1 MKSVSTNW
9 NTLRGLFALLV
20 LTVLIVSCDED
31 STSLGGNIIGGNN
44 FETSVFEDTQV
55 VSYTAR
61 TRRVQT
67 NGLAS
72 YQLGIYED
80 PIYGKTTS
88 SLLTQV
94 FLDTPGPIFNDEPEF
109 ESVTLSIPYFSVLD
123 ITADEANTYLLDS
136 VYGDQPIQ
144 ISVYRSNYFLQDFD
158 PDTGFEQPQEYFSD
172 QGPLFE
178 SFMGELIYEDVSFIP
193 SAEAII
199 INEGDDDEEVL
210 APQMRVELPLAFW
223 TELILD
229 MEGSP
234 ELSSNNAF
242 KDYFRGMYFKVTPL
256 SDEGVLFYFDITEA
270 SIDIDYTYQAIDVA
284 DTDDDGD
291 TTDMI
296 TIRDE
301 LGLSFSGITVNV
313 FDSEY
318 NPAIDLLLDSQDTVN
333 GEPYLYLKGGEGS
346 IGVIELFGPDTD
358 GDGEADQLT
367 DLKANDWLINEAS
380 LEVFVDTDQVPGGDN
395 EPERLFLYD
404 MNNQEVLIDYI
415 LDNTFANT
423 ANELKSGHL
432 GQVQRD
438 ASDNGISYK
447 LRLTTHINNII
458 RRDSTNVRL
467 GLAVVQD
474 VLSTNFQT
482 VSTALDDDINSVP
495 SGGVNSQEGTIVH
508 GNASPDVAKR
518 LKLTI
523 YYTDPE

>member
-1 MKSVSTNW
+1 MKSVWTNL
-9 NTLRGLFALLV
+9 NTYRVLIAVLV
-20 LTVLIVSCDED
+20 LTAFTVSCDED
-31 STSLGGNIIGGNN
+31 ATTLGGNIIGGNN
-44 FETSVFEDTQV
+44 FETNVYEDTEV

-72 YQLGIYED
+72 YQLGMYED

-88 SLLTQV
+88 NVLAQLL
-94 FLDTPGPIFNDEPEF
+94 LNTPGPIFNDEPEV
-109 ESVTLSIPYFSVLD
+109 ETVTLTIPYFSRLD
-123 ITADEANTYLLDS
+123 ITAEDPNTYLLDS
-136 VYGDQPIQ
+136 IYGDQPVQ
-144 ISVYRSNYFLQDFD
+144 LSVYRSNYFLQDFD

-172 QGPLFE
+172 QGNLFE
-178 SFMGELIYEDVSFIP
+178 GFLGDLIFEDISFLP
-193 SAEAII
+193 SADAII
-199 INEGDDDEEVL
+199 LNEGEDDEEVL
-210 APQMRVELPLAFW
+210 APQLRVELPTEFW
-223 TELILD
+223 KELIFD

-256 SDEGVLFYFDITEA
+256 SDEGVLFYFDISEA
-270 SIDIDYTYQAIDVA
+270 AIDIEYTYEAIDVA
-284 DTDDDGD
+284 DSDGDGD
-291 TTDMI
+291 TTDPI
-296 TIRDE
+296 TIRED
-301 LGLSFSGITVNV
+301 LGLSFAGITVNV
-313 FDSEY
+313 FDSQY
-318 NPAIDLLLDSQDTVN
+318 NPAIDILLDSQDTVN
-333 GEPYLYLKGGEGS
+333 GEQYLYLKGGEGS

-367 DLKANDWLINEAS
+367 ELKANDWLINEAN
-380 LEVFVDTDQVPGGDN
+380 LTVFVDTDQVPGGQN

-404 MNNQEVLIDYI
+404 MDNKQVLIDYEI
-415 LDNTFANT
+415 DNTFANT

-432 GQVQRD
+432 GIVQRD

-447 LRLTTHINNII
+447 LRLTTHINSIL

-467 GLAVVQD
+467 GIAVVQD

-508 GNASPDVAKR
+508 GNASPVSAKR